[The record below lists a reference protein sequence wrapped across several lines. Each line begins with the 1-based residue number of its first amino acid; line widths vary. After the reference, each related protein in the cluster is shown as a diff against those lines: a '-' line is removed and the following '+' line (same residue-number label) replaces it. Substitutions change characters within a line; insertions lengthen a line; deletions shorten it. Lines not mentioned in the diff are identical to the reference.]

1 MCIPAAIIGVASAA
15 IGAVGTISSYQAA
28 SAQAANE
35 NEMANRQY
43 VLQAQAHQQQE
54 AALNR
59 QTMLNQ
65 EAASKAYVAEQQKIQ
80 AEYRKAAL
88 EADNLRVKS
97 MQEASNIQSSGKT
110 GRSMGVLAMDP
121 DREYGRDLAV
131 LGLNLGFA
139 RDDYY
144 RSIDSIFDQATTAN
158 AEVASRR
165 TPAPQK
171 PMQVKGPSKLGLIAG
186 LGGAALSGYQAYSS
200 LKAPKGFTTP
210 KAPSPFPSNN
220 ASLAFRI
227 PSLI

>member
-43 VLQAQAHQQQE
+43 TLQLQAHQQQE

-65 EAASKAYVAEQQKIQ
+65 EAASKSYAAEQLRIQ
-80 AEYRKAAL
+80 AEYKKAAL

-97 MQEASNIQSSGKT
+97 MQEASNIQASGKA

-144 RSIDSIFDQATTAN
+144 QSIDSIFDQATTAN

-165 TPAPQK
+165 SPAPEK
-171 PMQVKGPSKLGLIAG
+171 PMQVKGPSKLGLVAG

-200 LKAPKGFTTP
+200 LKAPKGFSAP
-210 KAPSPFPSNN
+210 KTQSPFPSNN

>member
-1 MCIPAAIIGVASAA
+1 MCIPAAIIGVASTA

-43 VLQAQAHQQQE
+43 TLQMQAYQQQE

-65 EAASKAYVAEQQKIQ
+65 EAASKSYVAEQQRLQ

-97 MQEASNIQSSGKT
+97 MQEASNIQASGKT

-144 RSIDSIFDQATTAN
+144 RTIDSIFDQATTAN
-158 AEVASRR
+158 ADVASRR
-165 TPAPQK
+165 TPAPEK

-186 LGGAALSGYQAYSS
+186 LGGAALSGYQAYSG
-200 LKAPKGFTTP
+200 LKAPKGKDIP
-210 KAPSPFPSNN
+210 KPPPKPRTGF
-220 ASLAFRI
+220 
-227 PSLI
+227 

>member
-1 MCIPAAIIGVASAA
+1 MCEPISIGIATAA

-28 SAQAANE
+28 QDQAAYE

-43 VLQAQAHQQQE
+43 LLQAQAQQQQE

-59 QTMLNQ
+59 QVMLNQ
-65 EAASKAYVAEQQKIQ
+65 EAASKAYVSEQQKIQ

-97 MQEASNIQSSGKT
+97 MQEGSNIQASGKT

-171 PMQVKGPSKLGLIAG
+171 PMKVKGPSALGLVAG
-186 LGGAALSGYQAYSS
+186 LGGAALSGYQAG
-200 LKAPKGFTTP
+200 KAQVAPKGFTTP
-210 KAPSPFPSNN
+210 RALSPFPSSN

-227 PSLI
+227 PSLL

>member
-28 SAQAANE
+28 SDQAAYE

-65 EAASKAYVAEQQKIQ
+65 EAASKAYVSEQQKIQ

-97 MQEASNIQSSGKT
+97 MQEASNIQASGKT

-144 RSIDSIFDQATTAN
+144 QSIDSIFDQATTAN

-186 LGGAALSGYQAYSS
+186 LGGAALSGYQAYDS
-200 LKAPKGFTTP
+200 LKAPKGKDKPKPPPTP
-210 KAPSPFPSNN
+210 TPRTGFGG
-220 ASLAFRI
+220 
-227 PSLI
+227 

>member
-1 MCIPAAIIGVASAA
+1 MCAPAAIIGIASAA

-28 SAQAANE
+28 SDQANYE

-43 VLQAQAHQQQE
+43 LLQAQAHQQQE

-59 QTMLNQ
+59 QVMLNQ
-65 EAASKAYVAEQQKIQ
+65 EAASKSYVAEQQRIQ

-97 MQEASNIQSSGKT
+97 MQEASNIQASGKT

-144 RSIDSIFDQATTAN
+144 RTIDSIFDQATTAN
-158 AEVASRR
+158 ADVASRR

-186 LGGAALSGYQAYSS
+186 IGGAAISGYETYSS
-200 LKAPKGFTTP
+200 LKAPKG
-210 KAPSPFPSNN
+210 KAPKGKE
-220 ASLAFRI
+220 
-227 PSLI
+227 

>member
-1 MCIPAAIIGVASAA
+1 MCSPAAIIGIASTAISAA
-15 IGAVGTISSYQAA
+15 GTISSYKEAQDQAD
-28 SAQAANE
+28 NE

-43 VLQAQAHQQQE
+43 TLQVQAQQQQD

-59 QTMLNQ
+59 QQLLNQ
-65 EAASKAYVAEQQKIQ
+65 EAASKSYVAEQQRLQ

-97 MQEASNIQSSGKT
+97 MQDSSNIQASGKT

-144 RSIDSIFDQATTAN
+144 RTIDTIFDQATTAN
-158 AEVASRR
+158 ADVASRR
-165 TPAPQK
+165 TPAPEK
-171 PMQVKGPSKLGLIAG
+171 PMKVKGPSKLGLIAG
-186 LGGAALSGYQAYSS
+186 LGGAALSGYQAANSS
-200 LKAPKGFTTP
+200 GLKAPKVRDTP
-210 KAPSPFPSNN
+210 KPKTG
-220 ASLAFRI
+220 L
-227 PSLI
+227 

>member
-43 VLQAQAHQQQE
+43 ILQVQAQQQQE

-88 EADNLRVKS
+88 EADNLRVRS
-97 MQEASNIQSSGKT
+97 MQEASNIQASGKT

-121 DREYGRDLAV
+121 DREYGRDLAI

-171 PMQVKGPSKLGLIAG
+171 PMKVKGPGALGLVAG
-186 LGGAALSGYQAYSS
+186 LGGAALSGYQAASS
-200 LKAPKGFTTP
+200 LTAPKGFTAP

>member
-1 MCIPAAIIGVASAA
+1 MCAPIIIGIASAA

-28 SAQAANE
+28 QDQAAYE

-43 VLQAQAHQQQE
+43 TLQVQAHQQQE

-65 EAASKAYVAEQQKIQ
+65 EAASKSYAAEQLRIQ
-80 AEYRKAAL
+80 AEYKKAAL
-88 EADNLRVKS
+88 EADNLRIKS
-97 MQEASNIQSSGKT
+97 MQEASNTQASGKT
-110 GRSMGVLAMDP
+110 GRSIGVLAMDP

-139 RDDYY
+139 RNDYY
-144 RSIDSIFDQATTAN
+144 QSIDSIFDQATTAN

-186 LGGAALSGYQAYSS
+186 LGGAALSGYQAASS
-200 LKAPKGFTTP
+200 LTSPKGFTAP

>member
-1 MCIPAAIIGVASAA
+1 MCAPVIIGVASAA

-28 SAQAANE
+28 QDQAANE

-43 VLQAQAHQQQE
+43 TLQLQAHQQQE

-65 EAASKAYVAEQQKIQ
+65 EAASKSYAAEQLRIQ
-80 AEYRKAAL
+80 AEYKKAAL

-97 MQEASNIQSSGKT
+97 MQEASNIQASGKA

-144 RSIDSIFDQATTAN
+144 QSIDSIFDQATTAN

-165 TPAPQK
+165 SPAPQK
-171 PMQVKGPSKLGLIAG
+171 PMQVKGPSKLGLVAG
-186 LGGAALSGYQAYSS
+186 LGGAALSGYQAAST
-200 LKAPKGFTTP
+200 LKAPKGFDAPKTP
-210 KAPSPFPSNN
+210 TSFPSNN

>member
-43 VLQAQAHQQQE
+43 TLQLQAHQQQE

-65 EAASKAYVAEQQKIQ
+65 EAASKSYAAEQLRIQ
-80 AEYRKAAL
+80 AEYKKAAL

-97 MQEASNIQSSGKT
+97 MQEASNIQASGKA

-144 RSIDSIFDQATTAN
+144 QSIDSIFDQATTAN

-165 TPAPQK
+165 SPAPQK

-186 LGGAALSGYQAYSS
+186 LGGAALSGYQAYSD
-200 LKAPKGFTTP
+200 LKAPDGKDKSKDKSKDKPKPTPRTGFGG
-210 KAPSPFPSNN
+210 
-220 ASLAFRI
+220 
-227 PSLI
+227 

>member
-43 VLQAQAHQQQE
+43 TLQLQAHQQQE

-65 EAASKAYVAEQQKIQ
+65 EAASKSYAAEQLRIQ
-80 AEYRKAAL
+80 AEYKKAAL
-88 EADNLRVKS
+88 EADSLRVKS
-97 MQEASNIQSSGKT
+97 MQEASNIQASGKA

-144 RSIDSIFDQATTAN
+144 QSIDSIFDQATTAN

-165 TPAPQK
+165 SPAPEK
-171 PMQVKGPSKLGLIAG
+171 PLQVKGPSKLGLVAG
-186 LGGAALSGYQAYSS
+186 LGGAALSGYQTYSS
-200 LKAPKGFTTP
+200 LKAPKG
-210 KAPSPFPSNN
+210 KE
-220 ASLAFRI
+220 
-227 PSLI
+227 